1 MMKMTII
8 EELERKVHFV
18 ESEIEGEKRVT
29 RAVLEQSIR
38 NGDQLGALRSEVATG
53 KVDIQGLTSRVDHIA
68 IEVIQNTAALRNHG
82 TLLTMLQADVGALRN
97 DVTALRRGQEELHA
111 RLDTELSSMREEA
124 ARQHDELLASVREE
138 VARQHNELLAS
149 VREEVTARHN
159 ELREEVARRHNELL
173 ASVREEVASRHH
185 ELLSAIQ
192 ALGSGAAPPA

>member
-124 ARQHDELLASVREE
+124 AVRHNELREE

-159 ELREEVARRHNELL
+159 ELREEVARRHSELL
-173 ASVREEVASRHH
+173 A
-185 ELLSAIQ
+185 AIQ
-192 ALGSGAAPPA
+192 ALGNGAAPPA